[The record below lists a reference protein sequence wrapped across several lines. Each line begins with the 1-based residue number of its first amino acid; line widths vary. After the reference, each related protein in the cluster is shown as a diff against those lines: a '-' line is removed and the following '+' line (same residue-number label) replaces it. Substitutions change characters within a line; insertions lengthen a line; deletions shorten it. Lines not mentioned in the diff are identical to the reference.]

1 MEVTN
6 HLLAEYKPYFMNLNQ
21 CLTPILGPRAC
32 DLSYLPISIQLVKQ
46 SLGLWKTLEQKFKN
60 KIIIITFCIVFKLSK
75 MLLHVYLGIK
85 FK

>member
-32 DLSYLPISIQLVKQ
+32 DLSYLPVSIQLVKQ
-46 SLGLWKTLEQKFKN
+46 SLGLWKTLERKFKN

-75 MLLHVYLGIK
+75 NASSCVIGNKI
-85 FK
+85 